1 MPKKSSKS
9 KSKSKKAI
17 KAPIKHIL
25 VPEYKKLSEEE
36 VKKLM
41 EELMIDSLDYLP
53 KIFTTDPAIQHLK
66 PKPGDVIKIIRK
78 SPTAGESIY
87 YRVVIPPIKE
97 RTPKKKE
104 ESEEE

>member
-9 KSKSKKAI
+9 KSKKKTI
-17 KAPIKHIL
+17 QGPIKHIL

-41 EELMIDSLDYLP
+41 EELQIDSLDYLP

-97 RTPKKKE
+97 KPKKGE
-104 ESEEE
+104 ETESEEE